1 MNPKHRL
8 GSAAILAL
16 ALTITAPA
24 GATSANAQVAD
35 PPSPSERGTAVA
47 TAQNVIASSRTQL
60 LAADQ
65 DAFSLSSA
73 IAGVN
78 GIQHLTYTRTYAGLP
93 VFGGEVVI
101 TTDKSGKAVS
111 TIDTGQQAK
120 IALDTKPQIAAQAA
134 ADTARNV
141 APKATSIGTPT
152 LVVHAATPTPRLA
165 WEVVAATDDQS
176 SIVHVYV
183 DARGG
188 QVIDQW
194 DQVVDGTGNSYYNGN
209 PVTIDT
215 SPSYVMRDPTRTG
228 IQCGGQNGT
237 AYTKSTDSWGT
248 GSGTNLETA
257 CVDAL
262 FAAQRQWNMLS
273 EWLGRNGVNG
283 SGRGYPAR
291 VGLNQANAF
300 WNGSYASF
308 GRNSAGS
315 QQAVSMDVVGH
326 EFGHGIFQFSGG
338 SGGSG
343 NESGGLNESTGDIFG
358 ALTEAYVN
366 EPASLDPPDYLVGEE
381 VNLSG
386 RGEIRNM
393 YNPSALGHPNCY
405 SSAIPGTQVHAA
417 AGPQNHWFYLLAEGT
432 NPSGKPASS
441 RCDGGAAITGI
452 GIRKAGQIFM
462 TGLNMKT
469 APWTHAKARVATL
482 RAAKTLY
489 TGCVEFNVIKA
500 AWSGVNVPAQS
511 GEPTCP

>member
-1 MNPKHRL
+1 L
-8 GSAAILAL
+8 GTAAILAL
-16 ALTITAPA
+16 GLTITAPA
-24 GATSANAQVAD
+24 SVTSANAQVTD

-47 TAQNVIASSRTQL
+47 TTQSVIASSRTQL

-93 VFGGEVVI
+93 VFGGEVVM

-141 APKATSIGTPT
+141 APKATSIGTPA

-165 WEVVAATDDQS
+165 WEVVAATGDQS
-176 SIVHVYV
+176 SIVHMYV
-183 DARGG
+183 DARDGR
-188 QVIDQW
+188 VIDQW

-215 SPSYVMRDPTRTG
+215 SPSYVMVDPTRTG
-228 IQCGGQNGT
+228 VQCGGQTGT
-237 AYTKSTDSWGT
+237 AYTKSTDSWGN
-248 GSGTNLETA
+248 GGGTNLETA

-262 FAAQRQWNMLS
+262 FAAQREWNMLRD
-273 EWLGRNGVNG
+273 WLGRNGING
-283 SGRGYPAR
+283 AGRGYPAR

-308 GRNSAGS
+308 GRNSAAS
-315 QQAVSMDVVGH
+315 RQATSMDVVGH

-386 RGEIRNM
+386 SGAIRNM

-405 SSAIPGTQVHAA
+405 SSSIPGTEVHAA

-441 RCDGGAAITGI
+441 RCDGGAAITGV
-452 GIRKAGQIFM
+452 GVHKAGQIFM

-482 RAAKTLY
+482 RAARTLY

>member
-1 MNPKHRL
+1 MNPKLRL
-8 GSAAILAL
+8 GAAAILAL
-16 ALTITAPA
+16 ALAITAPA
-24 GATSANAQVAD
+24 GVTSANAQAAD

-47 TAQNVIASSRTQL
+47 SAQSVIAASRTQL

-93 VFGGEVVI
+93 VYGGEVVI

-141 APKATSIGTPT
+141 APKATSISTPA
-152 LVVHAATPTPRLA
+152 LVVHAATSTPRLA
-165 WEVVAATDDQS
+165 WEVVATTDDQS
-176 SIVHVYV
+176 SILHVYV
-183 DARGG
+183 DARDG
-188 QVIDQW
+188 QVIDKW

-215 SPSYVMRDPTRTG
+215 SPSYRMVDPTRTG
-228 IQCGGQNGT
+228 VQCGGQNG
-237 AYTKSTDSWGT
+237 AVYTKTTDSWGN

-262 FAAQRQWNMLS
+262 FAEQREWNMLRD
-273 EWLGRNGVNG
+273 WLGRNGING

-308 GRNSAGS
+308 GRNSAS
-315 QQAVSMDVVGH
+315 TRQATSMDVVGH
-326 EFGHGIFQFSGG
+326 EFGHGVFQFSGG

-358 ALTEAYVN
+358 ALTEAYAN

-381 VNLSG
+381 VNLVGS
-386 RGEIRNM
+386 GEIRNM
-393 YNPSALGHPNCY
+393 YNPSAEGHPNCY
-405 SSAIPGTQVHAA
+405 SSSIPSTEVHAA

-432 NPSGKPASS
+432 NPSGKPAST
-441 RCDGGAAITGI
+441 RCDGGAAITGV
-452 GIRKAGQIFM
+452 GVRKAGQIFM

-469 APWTHAKARVATL
+469 SPWTHAKARVATL